1 MSLELFCVGRRN
13 DFAKFEEKTVYALT
27 ARENILYKHKIKRNK
42 TTTLDRFLDSGR
54 SSRFSVFTYGII
66 IFCNII

>member
-42 TTTLDRFLDSGR
+42 TTTLDRFLDSGQIDYIFFIYLWYY
-54 SSRFSVFTYGII
+54 SII
-66 IFCNII
+66 I